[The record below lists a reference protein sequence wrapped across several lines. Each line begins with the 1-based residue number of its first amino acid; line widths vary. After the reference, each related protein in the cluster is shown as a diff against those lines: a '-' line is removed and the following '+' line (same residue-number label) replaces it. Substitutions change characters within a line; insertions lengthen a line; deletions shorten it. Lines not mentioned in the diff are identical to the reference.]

1 MIEEAKVELRLE
13 NGKINFNNSINFVL
27 KHMNTMILISEKD
40 RNYK

>member
-13 NGKINFNNSINFVL
+13 NGKINFNDSIICVL
-27 KHMNTMILISEKD
+27 KYIKPMILISKKD